1 MRMKAPRIAVSN
13 LALLCANSVDSA
25 SCGVSA
31 RDEALMLDLEQTP
44 RLGIRRSLKPQQ
56 LPTAS
61 LIYLSPRARV
71 AYFFEPEQVPETA
84 DAEAVA

>member
-1 MRMKAPRIAVSN
+1 VHDPKVP
-13 LALLCANSVDSA
+13 
-25 SCGVSA
+25 
-31 RDEALMLDLEQTP
+31 RDEALMLDLEQMP